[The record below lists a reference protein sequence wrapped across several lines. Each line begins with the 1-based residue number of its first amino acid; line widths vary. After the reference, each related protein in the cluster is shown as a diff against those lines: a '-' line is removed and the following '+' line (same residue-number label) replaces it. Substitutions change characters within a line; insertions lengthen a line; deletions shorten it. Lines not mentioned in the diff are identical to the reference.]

1 MAMIIEFRTEDKDF
15 LIELLSKSYLSY
27 LIKHIQKAKLSPECE
42 EYVLCDLSKHGAEE
56 LLGQLAFEANN
67 CKNKQKSMRI
77 NEIAD
82 AFECEIYRI

>member
-1 MAMIIEFRTEDKDF
+1 MMIEFLTEDKEF
-15 LIELLSKSYLSY
+15 LIELLSKTYLSH
-27 LIKHIQKAKLSPECE
+27 LIKRIQKAELSPECE
-42 EYVLCDLSKHGAEE
+42 EYVLCDLSRHDAEE

-67 CKNKQKSMRI
+67 CKNKQRATRI